1 MKKTTLSFDQCRRK
15 LRRELFIQRQLD
27 RDFSEKRLFNDAIKL
42 DSILVAKGYKLAY
55 ATEWGK
61 YRAKNNQ
68 QVGMADLIC
77 AGE

>member
-1 MKKTTLSFDQCRRK
+1 MKKTTLSFFQYRK
-15 LRRELFIQRQLD
+15 QLRHELFIQRQLD
-27 RDFSEKRLFNDAIKL
+27 RDNS
-42 DSILVAKGYKLAY
+42 KGYKLAY
-55 ATEWGK
+55 VTEWGK